1 VATPDPNADPQ
12 TATNVER
19 VTEALGIPRVASALK
34 MELKDERRASLDEI
48 DASSQNLDL
57 LVDAQIETVADAIDA
72 AAEGHSETAS
82 NE

>member
-1 VATPDPNADPQ
+1 MATPDPNADPQ

-34 MELKDERRASLDEI
+34 IELKDERRASLDEI
-48 DASSQNLDL
+48 DASYQNLDL
-57 LVDAQIETVADAIDA
+57 LVDAQIETVADALDA
-72 AAEGHSETAS
+72 NAEGLSETAS

>member
-1 VATPDPNADPQ
+1 
-12 TATNVER
+12 
-19 VTEALGIPRVASALK
+19 

-57 LVDAQIETVADAIDA
+57 LVDAQIEDVADAIDA